1 MLKSIINFFF
11 GKVKTSFAKFTVAV
25 LLMKANNIYYSMLEN
40 PNFESPTPDMPSL
53 RELIDALQAAQDAV
67 PNGGKAAIAARDEA
81 QANLVSALKILGTY
95 VNFTGQGS
103 VPILSTSGFEVT
115 KSAQPVVLQPIKSLE
130 VTSVPNTNSLSLRA
144 IGGSG
149 IKGFVHQCSADPALA
164 ENSWVSVNT
173 TVRKYTF
180 QNLVRSQ
187 EYFVRVICIGS
198 NGQRAISDTV
208 SRIVQ

>member
-1 MLKSIINFFF
+1 
-11 GKVKTSFAKFTVAV
+11 
-25 LLMKANNIYYSMLEN
+25 
-40 PNFESPTPDMPSL
+40 
-53 RELIDALQAAQDAV
+53 QAAQDAV

-81 QANLVSALKILGTY
+81 QANLVAALKILGAY

-103 VPILSTSGFEVT
+103 VPILSTSGYEVT
-115 KSAQPVVLQPIKSLE
+115 KSAQPVVMQPIKSLE
-130 VTSVPNTNSLSLRA
+130 VTSVPNTNSLSVRV

-149 IKGFVHQCSADPALA
+149 IKGFVHQYSSDPAMA

-180 QNLVRSQ
+180 QNLARAQ

-208 SRIVQ
+208 ARIVQ